1 MSLLEQL
8 KSEYRT
14 LSIVGMAKNSG
25 KTTTLNY
32 LLEEAFDE
40 GLTLGVTSTGR
51 DGESIDLVTGTDKP
65 KVYLFT
71 DTIVSVPDKLY
82 ELAETG
88 LEILRRTDYRTAMG
102 NVLICRVA
110 ESGYVQIAGP
120 GSIRE
125 HKKLC
130 ADMERYG
137 VDMVLIDGAIDRK
150 SIAAP
155 ETSDAIILAT
165 GAVIS
170 RSLKVV
176 VEETVHIVSLYQ
188 TELLT
193 DERAL
198 SLLKDPEEGCFC
210 VAVIDDE
217 YNINVLPV
225 RTGLGAGAMLDGLID
240 EHTKYVYISGALTE
254 SIIAGIDPGK
264 FPGFTVILPD
274 PTRIF
279 VGAVKWQQL
288 RKKGFRLQ
296 VLRNIKVAAVTVN
309 PFAPSGYAF
318 DPASLRRSIA
328 QALPGIPVYD
338 VRMGGFGADDE
349 SHC

>member
-1 MSLLEQL
+1 MSLLDQL
-8 KSEYRT
+8 KKEYRT

-40 GLTLGVTSTGR
+40 GFLLGVTSTGR
-51 DGESIDLVTGTDKP
+51 DGESTDLVTGTDKP

-71 DTIVSVPDKLY
+71 DTIVSVPVKLY
-82 ELAETG
+82 DLAETG
-88 LEILRRTDYRTAMG
+88 LEILKRTEYRTAMG
-102 NVLICRVA
+102 NVLLCRVA
-110 ESGYVQIAGP
+110 ESGYVQVAGP

-125 HKKLC
+125 HRKLC
-130 ADMERYG
+130 DDMLAAG

-155 ETSDAIILAT
+155 QTSDAIILAT

-188 TELLT
+188 SELLE
-193 DERAL
+193 DDRAL
-198 SLLKDPEEGCFC
+198 ESLGDPEEQGAG
-210 VAVIDDE
+210 VAVMDDE
-217 YNINVLPV
+217 YKMNVLPV
-225 RTGLGAGAMLDGLID
+225 RTGLGAGALLDEAID
-240 EHTKYVYISGALTE
+240 EHTKYVFISGALTE
-254 SIIAGIDPGK
+254 SILAGINPRK
-264 FPGFTVILPD
+264 FPGFSVVLPD

-279 VGAVKWQQL
+279 VGSLKWQQL
-288 RKKGFRLQ
+288 RKKGLKVR
-296 VLRNIKVAAVTVN
+296 VLRNIRVAAVTVN

-318 DPASLRRSIA
+318 DPRELRRSIA
-328 QALPGIPVYD
+328 GALPGIPVFD
-338 VRMGGFGADDE
+338 VRMGGFDTDE
-349 SHC
+349 

>member
-1 MSLLEQL
+1 MSLLDQL
-8 KSEYRT
+8 KREYRT

-40 GLTLGVTSTGR
+40 GLVLGVTSTGR
-51 DGESIDLVTGTDKP
+51 DGESTDLVTGTDKP

-71 DTIVSVPDKLY
+71 DTIVSVPEKLY
-82 ELAETG
+82 GMAETG
-88 LEILRRTDYRTAMG
+88 LEILERTAYRTAMG

-110 ESGYVQIAGP
+110 DSGYVQVAGP
-120 GSIRE
+120 GSIRA

-130 ADMERYG
+130 EDMLDFG
-137 VDMVLIDGAIDRK
+137 VDMILIDGAIDRK

-176 VEETVHIVSLYQ
+176 VEETVHIVSLYRS
-188 TELLT
+188 ERLT

-198 SLLKDPEEGCFC
+198 SVLADSEEEDFC
-210 VAVIDDE
+210 VAVINDAYDM
-217 YNINVLPV
+217 NVLSV
-225 RTGLGAGAMLDGLID
+225 RTGLGAGALLNDAID
-240 EHTKYVYISGALTE
+240 EHTKYVYLSGALTE

-264 FPGFTVILPD
+264 FRGFTMILPD

-288 RKKGFRLQ
+288 RKKGFRLR
-296 VLRNIKVAAVTVN
+296 VLRNIKIAAVTVN

-318 DPASLRRSIA
+318 DHRELREAIAGSL
-328 QALPGIPVYD
+328 PDVPVFD
-338 VRMGGFGADDE
+338 VRMGGFGSDE
-349 SHC
+349 

>member
-1 MSLLEQL
+1 MSLLDQL

-40 GLTLGVTSTGR
+40 GLVLGVTSTGR
-51 DGESIDLVTGTDKP
+51 DGESTDLVTGTDKP

-82 ELAETG
+82 ALAETG
-88 LEILRRTDYRTAMG
+88 LEILKRTEYRTAMG

-125 HKKLC
+125 HKRLC
-130 ADMERYG
+130 EEMLAFG
-137 VDMVLIDGAIDRK
+137 VDMILIDGAIDRK

-188 TELLT
+188 TEQLT
-193 DERAL
+193 DPRAL
-198 SLLKDPEEGCFC
+198 SLLQDPEEENFC

-217 YNINVLPV
+217 YDMNVLSV
-225 RTGLGAGAMLDGLID
+225 RTGLGAGPLLNDAIG

-254 SIIAGIDPGK
+254 SIIAGIDPKK
-264 FPGFTVILPD
+264 FSGFTVILPD

-279 VGAVKWQQL
+279 IGAIKWQQL
-288 RKKGFRLQ
+288 RKKGFRIQ
-296 VLRNIKVAAVTVN
+296 VLRNIDVAAVTVN

-318 DPASLRRSIA
+318 DRRELRKNIA
-328 QALPGIPVYD
+328 DALPGIPVYD
-338 VRMGGFGADDE
+338 VRMGGFDTDE
-349 SHC
+349 